1 MEPFA
6 REALPGR
13 VVFGVGAARTA
24 LADEVA
30 RFGVSRLLLIAAG
43 GGETVAQDLAA
54 PLADRIAGT
63 FTGVQP
69 HVPVEV
75 ADAARKQAAAIGAD
89 AVLSVGGGSATGTA
103 KAVALTT
110 GLPVIA
116 VPTTYAGSEVTPV
129 WGLSDGERKTTGVD
143 LRVLPRLVIYDPELT
158 VSLPGPL
165 SAASGLNA
173 VAHCVDGFWAPGRNP
188 VSALAATEAI
198 RVLAAALPAVARDGT
213 DLGARSDLLYGAYL
227 AGSAFAVTGSGLH
240 HKICHVLGGR
250 YGLPHAQTHAI
261 MLPYVLAFNAPGA
274 PDAASRIGQALG
286 SEHPAAALQALAAQL
301 GLPRGLREIGL
312 GEDQLAEAARLI
324 EPVVPADNP
333 VPAGAAALQ
342 VLLRHAWAGDP
353 VGTERAGTE
362 RAGTERAG
370 TERAGTERGGTERGG
385 TERAGAG
392 RAGGEQSAREE
403 AVTDEVLASFA
414 GADAARYREI
424 MQSLVRH
431 LHAFARE
438 VRLTEPEWEQG
449 IDFLTRAG
457 HITDDRRQE
466 FILLSDVL
474 GLSMLTVAIN
484 APASAGATESTVVGP
499 FFVTGAPEVPLGG
512 DIAGEAKG
520 RPCYVSGTVRGTGGE
535 PLPGAR
541 IEVWESDE
549 DGFYDVQYPDGRIGG
564 RGWLRSAPDGGY
576 RFWSVR
582 PAPYPIPD
590 DGPVGALLTAAG
602 RGPMR
607 PAHLHFKVEAPGYRT
622 LITHIFVAGDPYLDR
637 DAVFGVKDSL
647 ITDFAEHPP
656 GPGPDGRPL
665 DEPWTSVRFDI
676 VLARLAPGPGSPG
689 I

>member
-6 REALPGR
+6 RDVLPGR
-13 VVFGVGAARTA
+13 VVFGAGAARTA
-24 LADEVA
+24 LAGEVA
-30 RFGVSRLLLIAAG
+30 RLGVSRLLLIPSGSEQSAAR
-43 GGETVAQDLAA
+43 ELFA

-63 FTGVQP
+63 FTGVRP

-75 ADAARKQAAAIGAD
+75 ADAARKQAAAVGAD
-89 AVLSVGGGSATGTA
+89 AVLSLGGGSATGTA

-129 WGLSDGERKTTGVD
+129 WGLTEGDRKTTGVD
-143 LRVLPRLVIYDPELT
+143 ARVLPRLVIYDPELT
-158 VSLPGPL
+158 ASLPGTV

-173 VAHCVDGFWAPGRNP
+173 MAHAVEAFWAPGRNP
-188 VSALAATEAI
+188 VSSLTAAEAI
-198 RVLAAALPAVARDGT
+198 RVLAAALPPVLRDGADT
-213 DLGARSDLLYGAYL
+213 GARGDLLYGAYL
-227 AGSAFAVTGSGLH
+227 AGTAFAVTGSGLH
-240 HKICHVLGGR
+240 HKICHILGGR
-250 YGLPHAQTHAI
+250 YDLPHAQTHAI

-274 PDAASRIGQALG
+274 PDAARRIGQALAG
-286 SEHPAAALQALAAQL
+286 GGLAGGAPAATLQRLSGQL
-301 GLPRGLREIGL
+301 GLPRGLREIGF
-312 GEDQLAEAARLI
+312 GEEQIAEAARLI
-324 EPVVPADNP
+324 EPAVPADNP
-333 VPAGAAALQ
+333 VPADAAALQ
-342 VLLRHAWAGDP
+342 ALLRRAWAGDRLP
-353 VGTERAGTE
+353 DDAQAQAAGE
-362 RAGTERAG
+362 A
-370 TERAGTERGGTERGG
+370 
-385 TERAGAG
+385 
-392 RAGGEQSAREE
+392 
-403 AVTDEVLASFA
+403 AVTAEVLATFS
-414 GADAARYREI
+414 GAAAPRYREV

-431 LHAFARE
+431 LHAFARD
-438 VRLTEPEWEQG
+438 VRLTESEWEQG

-499 FFVTGAPEVPLGG
+499 FFTEDSPEVALGG

-520 RPCYVSGTVRGTGGE
+520 RPCYVSGTVHGTGGE
-535 PLPGAR
+535 PVPGAR

-549 DGFYDVQYPDGRIGG
+549 DGFYDVQYPDGRTGG
-564 RGWLRSAPDGGY
+564 RGWLRSAPDGEY

-590 DGPVGALLTAAG
+590 DGPVGDLLTAAG

-647 ITDFAEHPP
+647 ITEFAEHPP
-656 GPGPDGRPL
+656 GVAPDGRPL
-665 DEPWTSVRFDI
+665 GEPWTSVT
-676 VLARLAPGPGSPG
+676 
-689 I
+689 

>member
-6 REALPGR
+6 RDVLPGR
-13 VVFGVGAARTA
+13 VVFGAGAARTA
-24 LADEVA
+24 LAGEVA
-30 RFGVSRLLLIAAG
+30 RLGVSRLLLIPSGSERSAAR
-43 GGETVAQDLAA
+43 ELFA

-63 FTGVQP
+63 FTGVRP

-75 ADAARKQAAAIGAD
+75 ADAARKQAAAVGAD
-89 AVLSVGGGSATGTA
+89 AVLSLGGGSATGTA

-129 WGLSDGERKTTGVD
+129 WGLTEGDRKTTGVD
-143 LRVLPRLVIYDPELT
+143 ARVLPRLVIYDPELT
-158 VSLPGPL
+158 ASLPGPV

-173 VAHCVDGFWAPGRNP
+173 MAHAVEAFWAPGRNP
-188 VSALAATEAI
+188 VSSLTAAEAI
-198 RVLAAALPAVARDGT
+198 RVLAAALPAVLRDGADT
-213 DLGARSDLLYGAYL
+213 GARGDLLYGAYL
-227 AGSAFAVTGSGLH
+227 AGTTFAVTGSGLH
-240 HKICHVLGGR
+240 HKICHILGGR
-250 YGLPHAQTHAI
+250 YDLPHAQTHAI

-274 PDAASRIGQALG
+274 PDAARQIGQALAG
-286 SEHPAAALQALAAQL
+286 GRLAGGDPAAALQRLAGQL
-301 GLPRGLREIGL
+301 GLPRGLREIGF
-312 GEDQLAEAARLI
+312 GEEQIAEAARLI
-324 EPVVPADNP
+324 EPAVPADNP
-333 VPAGAAALQ
+333 VPADAAALQ
-342 VLLRHAWAGDP
+342 ALLRRAWAGDRLP
-353 VGTERAGTE
+353 DDAQAQAAGE
-362 RAGTERAG
+362 A
-370 TERAGTERGGTERGG
+370 
-385 TERAGAG
+385 
-392 RAGGEQSAREE
+392 
-403 AVTDEVLASFA
+403 AVTAEVLATFS
-414 GADAARYREI
+414 GAAAPRYREV

-431 LHAFARE
+431 LHAFARD
-438 VRLTEPEWEQG
+438 VRLTESEWEQG

-499 FFVTGAPEVPLGG
+499 FFTDDSPEVALGG

-535 PLPGAR
+535 PVPGAR

-549 DGFYDVQYPDGRIGG
+549 DGFYDVQYPDGRTGG
-564 RGWLRSAPDGGY
+564 RGWLRSAPDGEY

-590 DGPVGALLTAAG
+590 DGPVGDLLTAAG

-637 DAVFGVKDSL
+637 DAVFGVKESL

-656 GPGPDGRPL
+656 GTGPDGRRL
-665 DEPWTSVRFDI
+665 DGPWTSVAFDI
-676 VLARLAPGPGSPG
+676 VLAPLAPGPG
-689 I
+689 

>member
-1 MEPFA
+1 MEAFA
-6 REALPGR
+6 CDALPGR
-13 VVFGVGAARTA
+13 VVFGAGAARTA
-24 LADEVA
+24 LADEVT
-30 RFGVSRLLLIAAG
+30 RLGVSRLLLIAAG
-43 GGETVAQDLAA
+43 GGETVARDLAA

-63 FTGVQP
+63 FTGVRP

-143 LRVLPRLVIYDPELT
+143 MRVLPRLVIYDPELT

-188 VSALAATEAI
+188 VSALAAAEAI

-227 AGSAFAVTGSGLH
+227 AGTSFAVTGSGLH

-301 GLPRGLREIGL
+301 GLPSGLREIGL

-333 VPAGAAALQ
+333 VPASAAALQ

-353 VGTERAGTE
+353 VGTELAGTE
-362 RAGTERAG
+362 LAGTELAG
-370 TERAGTERGGTERGG
+370 TELAGTEL
-385 TERAGAG
+385 AGAG

-403 AVTDEVLASFA
+403 AVTGEVLASFA

-438 VRLTEPEWEQG
+438 VRLTESEWEQG
-449 IDFLTRAG
+449 IGFLTRAG

-499 FFVTGAPEVPLGG
+499 FFVADAPEVPLGG

-520 RPCYVSGTVRGTGGE
+520 RPCYVSGTVQGTGGE

-564 RGWLRSAPDGGY
+564 RGWLRSGPDGGY

-676 VLARLAPGPGSPG
+676 VLARLASGPGSPG

>member
-6 REALPGR
+6 HDTLPGR
-13 VVFGVGAARTA
+13 VVFGAGAARTA
-24 LADEVA
+24 LAGEVA
-30 RFGVSRLLLIAAG
+30 RLGVSRLLLIPSGSEQQAAR
-43 GGETVAQDLAA
+43 ELTA
-54 PLADRIAGT
+54 PLADRIGGT
-63 FTGVQP
+63 FTGVRP

-89 AVLSVGGGSATGTA
+89 AVLSLGGGSATGTA

-129 WGLSDGERKTTGVD
+129 WGLTDGDRKTTGVD
-143 LRVLPRLVIYDPELT
+143 ARVLPRLVIYDPELT
-158 VSLPGPL
+158 ASLPGPV

-173 VAHCVDGFWAPGRNP
+173 MAHAVEAFWAPGRNP
-188 VSALAATEAI
+188 VSSLTAAEAI
-198 RVLAAALPAVARDGT
+198 RVLAAALPAVLRDGADT
-213 DLGARSDLLYGAYL
+213 GARGDLLYGAYL
-227 AGSAFAVTGSGLH
+227 AGSTFAVTGSGLH
-240 HKICHVLGGR
+240 HKICHILGGR
-250 YGLPHAQTHAI
+250 YDLPHAQTHAI

-274 PDAASRIGQALG
+274 PDAARQIGRALAG
-286 SEHPAAALQALAAQL
+286 GVQSTDPAARLQRLAGQL
-301 GLPRGLREIGL
+301 GLPRGLRDIGL
-312 GEDQLAEAARLI
+312 REEQIAEAAQLI

-333 VPAGAAALQ
+333 VPAGTAALEA
-342 VLLRHAWAGDP
+342 LLRHAWAGDP
-353 VGTERAGTE
+353 VVDGPVLDEAQNPQAQAAGE
-362 RAGTERAG
+362 A
-370 TERAGTERGGTERGG
+370 
-385 TERAGAG
+385 
-392 RAGGEQSAREE
+392 
-403 AVTDEVLASFA
+403 AVTAEVLATFS
-414 GADAARYREI
+414 GAAAPRYREV

-438 VRLTEPEWEQG
+438 VRLTEAEWQQG
-449 IDFLTRAG
+449 IDFLTRTG

-499 FFVTGAPEVPLGG
+499 FFVDASPEVPLGG
-512 DIAGEAKG
+512 DITGEAKG

-535 PLPGAR
+535 PVPRAR

-549 DGFYDVQYPDGRIGG
+549 DGFYDVQYPDGRTGG
-564 RGWLRSAPDGGY
+564 RGWLRSAPDGEY

-590 DGPVGALLTAAG
+590 DGPVGDLLTAAG

-637 DAVFGVKDSL
+637 DAVFGVKESL

-665 DEPWTSVRFDI
+665 DEPWTSVEFDI
-676 VLARLAPGPGSPG
+676 VLAPLAPALG
-689 I
+689 

>member
-1 MEPFA
+1 MQPFA
-6 REALPGR
+6 RDTLPGR
-13 VVFGVGAARTA
+13 VVFGAGAARTA
-24 LADEVA
+24 LAGEVA
-30 RFGVSRLLLIAAG
+30 RLGVSRLLLIPSGSELSAAR
-43 GGETVAQDLAA
+43 ELTA

-63 FTGVQP
+63 FTGVRP

-75 ADAARKQAAAIGAD
+75 ADAARKQAAAVGAD
-89 AVLSVGGGSATGTA
+89 AVLSLGGGSATGMA

-129 WGLSDGERKTTGVD
+129 WGLTEGDRKTTGVD
-143 LRVLPRLVIYDPELT
+143 ARVLPRLVIYDPELT
-158 VSLPGPL
+158 ASLPGPV

-173 VAHCVDGFWAPGRNP
+173 MAHAVEAFWAPGRNP
-188 VSALAATEAI
+188 VSSLTAAEAI
-198 RVLAAALPAVARDGT
+198 RVLAAALPAVLRDGADT
-213 DLGARSDLLYGAYL
+213 GARGDLLYGAYL
-227 AGSAFAVTGSGLH
+227 AGSTFAVTGSGLH
-240 HKICHVLGGR
+240 HKICHILGGR
-250 YGLPHAQTHAI
+250 YDLPHAQTHAI

-274 PDAASRIGQALG
+274 PDAARQIGRALAG
-286 SEHPAAALQALAAQL
+286 GGLASAGLDGAAPAAALQRLAGQL
-301 GLPRGLREIGL
+301 GLPRGLCEIGL
-312 GEDQLAEAARLI
+312 REEQIAEAARLI

-333 VPAGAAALQ
+333 VPACAAALQ
-342 VLLRHAWAGDP
+342 ALLRRAWAGDSVP
-353 VGTERAGTE
+353 DDAQ
-362 RAGTERAG
+362 
-370 TERAGTERGGTERGG
+370 
-385 TERAGAG
+385 
-392 RAGGEQSAREE
+392 AGGEA
-403 AVTDEVLASFA
+403 AVTAEVLATFN
-414 GADAARYREI
+414 AAAAPRYREV

-431 LHAFARE
+431 LHAFARD
-438 VRLTEPEWEQG
+438 VRLTESQWQQG
-449 IDFLTRAG
+449 IDFLTRTG

-499 FFVTGAPEVPLGG
+499 FFTDESPEVPLGG
-512 DIAGEAKG
+512 DITGEAKG

-535 PLPGAR
+535 PVPGAR

-564 RGWLRSAPDGGY
+564 RGWLRSAPDGEY

-590 DGPVGALLTAAG
+590 DGPVGDLLAAAG

-637 DAVFGVKDSL
+637 DAVFGVKQSL
-647 ITDFAEHPP
+647 ITDFAEHPA

-665 DEPWTSVRFDI
+665 DGPWTSVEFDI
-676 VLARLAPGPGSPG
+676 VLAPLAPDPR
-689 I
+689 

>member
-1 MEPFA
+1 MQPFA
-6 REALPGR
+6 RDTLPGR
-13 VVFGVGAARTA
+13 VVFGAGAARTA
-24 LADEVA
+24 LAGEVA
-30 RFGVSRLLLIAAG
+30 RLGVSRLLLIPSGSELSAAR
-43 GGETVAQDLAA
+43 ELTA

-63 FTGVQP
+63 FTGVRP

-75 ADAARKQAAAIGAD
+75 ADAARKQAAALGAD
-89 AVLSVGGGSATGTA
+89 AVLSLGGGSATGTA

-129 WGLSDGERKTTGVD
+129 WGLTEGDRKTTGVD
-143 LRVLPRLVIYDPELT
+143 ARVLPRLVIYDPELT
-158 VSLPGPL
+158 ASLPGPV

-173 VAHCVDGFWAPGRNP
+173 MAHAVEAFWAPGRNP
-188 VSALAATEAI
+188 VSSLTAAEAI
-198 RVLAAALPAVARDGT
+198 RVLAAALPAVLRDGA
-213 DLGARSDLLYGAYL
+213 DIGARGDLLYGAYL
-227 AGSAFAVTGSGLH
+227 AGSTFAVTGSGLH
-240 HKICHVLGGR
+240 HKICHILGGR
-250 YGLPHAQTHAI
+250 YDLPHAQTHAI

-274 PDAASRIGQALG
+274 PDAARQIGRALAG
-286 SEHPAAALQALAAQL
+286 GGLASAGLDGAAPAAALQRLAGQL
-301 GLPRGLREIGL
+301 GLPRGLHEIGL
-312 GEDQLAEAARLI
+312 REEQIAEAARLI
-324 EPVVPADNP
+324 EPVVPEDNP
-333 VPAGAAALQ
+333 ASAGAAALQ
-342 VLLRHAWAGDP
+342 ALLRRAWAGDP
-353 VGTERAGTE
+353 VPGDAQAE
-362 RAGTERAG
+362 
-370 TERAGTERGGTERGG
+370 
-385 TERAGAG
+385 
-392 RAGGEQSAREE
+392 GEA
-403 AVTDEVLASFA
+403 AVTAEVLATFN
-414 GADAARYREI
+414 AAAAPRYREV

-431 LHAFARE
+431 LHAFARD
-438 VRLTEPEWEQG
+438 VRLTESEWEQG
-449 IDFLTRAG
+449 IDFLTRTG

-499 FFVTGAPEVPLGG
+499 FFTDESPEVPLGG

-535 PLPGAR
+535 PVPGAR

-549 DGFYDVQYPDGRIGG
+549 DGFYDVQYPDGRTGG
-564 RGWLRSAPDGGY
+564 RGWLRSAPDGEY

-590 DGPVGALLTAAG
+590 DGPVGDLLTAAG

-637 DAVFGVKDSL
+637 DAVFGVKQSL
-647 ITDFAEHPP
+647 ITDFAEHPA

-665 DEPWTSVRFDI
+665 DGPWTSVEFDI
-676 VLARLAPGPGSPG
+676 VLAPLAPDPR
-689 I
+689 

>member
-13 VVFGVGAARTA
+13 VVFGAGAARTA

-30 RFGVSRLLLIAAG
+30 RLGVSRLLLIAAG

-75 ADAARKQAAAIGAD
+75 ADAARKLAAAIGAD

-173 VAHCVDGFWAPGRNP
+173 MAHCVDGFWAPGRNP
-188 VSALAATEAI
+188 VSALAAGEAI
-198 RVLAAALPAVARDGT
+198 RVLAAALPLVALDGT
-213 DLGARSDLLYGAYL
+213 DLGARGDLLYGAYL

-274 PDAASRIGQALG
+274 PDAARRITQALAVAGLPGPDPAG
-286 SEHPAAALQALAAQL
+286 SDPRGPDPAAALQQLATRL

-312 GEDQLAEAARLI
+312 REEQIAEAARLI

-333 VPAGAAALQ
+333 VPADAAALEAM
-342 VLLRHAWAGDP
+342 LRHAWAGDP
-353 VGTERAGTE
+353 ATAVP
-362 RAGTERAG
+362 
-370 TERAGTERGGTERGG
+370 
-385 TERAGAG
+385 AGAP
-392 RAGGEQSAREE
+392 RSPREQAARGEARREE
-403 AVTDEVLASFA
+403 AAPGQAAREDAVTAEVLASFG
-414 GADAARYREI
+414 GADTARYREV

-438 VRLTEPEWEQG
+438 VRLTEPEWQQG

-499 FFVTGAPEVPLGG
+499 FFVTGSPEVPLGG
-512 DIAGEAKG
+512 DITGEAKG

-535 PLPGAR
+535 PVPGAR

-549 DGFYDVQYPDGRIGG
+549 DGFYDVQYPDGRTGG

-607 PAHLHFKVEAPGYRT
+607 PAHLHFKVDAPGYRT

-656 GPGPDGRPL
+656 GTAPDGRPL
-665 DEPWTSVRFDI
+665 DEPWTSVTFDI
-676 VLARLAPGPGSPG
+676 VLARLNTAS
-689 I
+689 